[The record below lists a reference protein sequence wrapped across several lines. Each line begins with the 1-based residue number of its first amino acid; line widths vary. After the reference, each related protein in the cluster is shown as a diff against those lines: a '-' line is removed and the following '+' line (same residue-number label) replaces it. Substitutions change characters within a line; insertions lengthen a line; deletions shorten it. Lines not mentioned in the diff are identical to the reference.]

1 MIPRPYQLEAIKAL
15 FDCWR
20 ANGQSRPLLSMSTG
34 SGKTLTIALIIQK
47 IRKHKPDFRFLIV
60 SHVKEIVEQHA
71 ATLSKLLEEPIGV
84 YSAGLGSKQIRKITV
99 GNIQSLVRQ
108 SNKLNVDMLIVDE
121 VHRFN
126 ERSDTMYG
134 KLVEGLLKG
143 NRDLKC
149 FGASATCYRMDS
161 GLLFGE
167 GKFFSEIAYETDIV
181 GLINEGF
188 LSKIISKNGK
198 AQVDMSDVPLSGY
211 DYNQGEMQKRFDVES
226 LAEQHCSE
234 IIKGAGDRKSW
245 LIFCSGVEHAAHI
258 SNLLNTS
265 GIASDYIHGELLSME
280 RDRRINLFRQ
290 QKLRALCNVDIVT
303 TGVDLPSVD
312 YIALLRATRSAGLYV
327 QICGRGLR
335 LAPNKDNCLIQDWG
349 GNISRHGPIDCIH
362 VKAKGKKGKK
372 AEIKKMPVKEC
383 PACGSV
389 QSIRVFECSCGYQF
403 PLNTTKLSAVPD
415 TAAILSEPEILD
427 VTWHAY
433 KVHNK
438 PGKPPSFKIEYG
450 SGSRVF
456 YDFLCFEHGGFA
468 SDMARKKWMRLCG
481 TTPPVTTIDAVR
493 KSSELPKPGQIKVK
507 KEGEYWRV
515 LEVIA
520 DLTPEF
526 DSVKEIGINI

>member
-1 MIPRPYQLEAIKAL
+1 M
-15 FDCWR
+15 
-20 ANGQSRPLLSMSTG
+20 
-34 SGKTLTIALIIQK
+34 
-47 IRKHKPDFRFLIV
+47 
-60 SHVKEIVEQHA
+60 
-71 ATLSKLLEEPIGV
+71 
-84 YSAGLGSKQIRKITV
+84 
-99 GNIQSLVRQ
+99 
-108 SNKLNVDMLIVDE
+108 
-121 VHRFN
+121 
-126 ERSDTMYG
+126 
-134 KLVEGLLKG
+134 
-143 NRDLKC
+143 
-149 FGASATCYRMDS
+149 
-161 GLLFGE
+161 
-167 GKFFSEIAYETDIV
+167 
-181 GLINEGF
+181 
-188 LSKIISKNGK
+188 
-198 AQVDMSDVPLSGY
+198 
-211 DYNQGEMQKRFDVES
+211 
-226 LAEQHCSE
+226 
-234 IIKGAGDRKSW
+234 
-245 LIFCSGVEHAAHI
+245 
-258 SNLLNTS
+258 
-265 GIASDYIHGELLSME
+265 
-280 RDRRINLFRQ
+280 
-290 QKLRALCNVDIVT
+290 
-303 TGVDLPSVD
+303 
-312 YIALLRATRSAGLYV
+312 IALLRATKSVALYV
-327 QICGRGLR
+327 QICGRGMR
-335 LAPNKDNCLIQDWG
+335 TAQEKQNCLVLDFG
-349 GNISRHGPIDCIH
+349 GNILRHGPIDCIH